1 MKTEH
6 ELRIRADRVRVGY
19 RIQWTTDAQFAD
31 EAVVV
36 TSVEKGHENVFF
48 RIAFDDG
55 DQLGVARRRS
65 DLVRV
70 FDVTPADDID
80 FQV

>member
-1 MKTEH
+1 MTTKH
-6 ELRIRADRVRVGY
+6 ELRIPADRVRVGY

-31 EAVVV
+31 EAVTV
-36 TSVEKGHENVFF
+36 TSVEKVLGTVFLDV
-48 RIAFDDG
+48 AFDDG
-55 DQLGVARRRS
+55 DQLGMARMPS

-70 FDVTPADDID
+70 FDVTPACDAD